1 MSDPKE
7 LAYRYDLF
15 VTPDWRDRFDALVGE
30 KIKLPAEGRVLD
42 VNCGTGS
49 HAIEMAEGMRG
60 NGTVLG
66 VDPSAERLELA
77 RAKAQVRK
85 VKDVAFEQGSPSD
98 LRFESNKFD
107 IVIGDASMVHADQI
121 EDMLAEMI
129 RVAQPGAL
137 VVLKMATHGSFDEF
151 FSIFW
156 EALLDNG
163 ISDEVWSDLE
173 SLINERSTASDA
185 EAMAHRAG
193 LNHVQSFTKK
203 EEFFYETASE
213 FLESP
218 LIKDSF
224 LDEWLGIVPQERRQQ
239 VLDTIS
245 SIIDSERHNGPFEL
259 SIKATIVAGTK

>member
-1 MSDPKE
+1 
-7 LAYRYDLF
+7 
-15 VTPDWRDRFDALVGE
+15 
-30 KIKLPAEGRVLD
+30 
-42 VNCGTGS
+42 
-49 HAIEMAEGMRG
+49 MAEGMRG